1 MFFDPSI
8 IVQPDFRQ
16 YLDPVSA
23 RASCNEYRSNPAIN
37 VKFDEVPVRYS
48 TKYSSKQLEGF
59 QIDTV
64 SPYGAHVHT
73 RVSGL
78 TEGKMESATQVSIGG
93 SVNPLTQTSCLWF
106 ESIEVVIRTIP
117 TVHIASEHVNNKCRY
132 RVTLE
137 HEMKHVDVSRRL
149 AREYAPK
156 IKSVLMNEVRRL
168 GVVGPGPAAQA
179 ESIRA
184 DMMKAVQQAVGIVLA
199 EMQLQH
205 RSRQQQVDTKA
216 EYDSLS
222 KMCGGKF

>member
-1 MFFDPSI
+1 MFFDPAI

-16 YLDPVSA
+16 YLEPVAA

-37 VKFDEVPVRYS
+37 VKLDEVPVRY
-48 TKYSSKQLEGF
+48 TTGYSSQALQGF

-78 TEGKMESATQVSIGG
+78 TEGKMETATQMRIGG
-93 SVNPLTQTSCLWF
+93 NMSPMTQTSCLWF
-106 ESIEVVIRTIP
+106 EEIEVIIRTIP

-149 AREYAPK
+149 AREYAGE
-156 IKSVLMNEVRRL
+156 IKKVIMNEVRRL

-179 ESIRA
+179 DGIRH
-184 DMMKAVQQAVGIVLA
+184 DMMKSVQQAVSIVLA
-199 EMQLQH
+199 EMKLEH
-205 RSRQQQVDTKA
+205 RSRQQQVDTKY
-216 EYDSLS
+216 EYDRLS

>member
-8 IVQPDFRQ
+8 VVQPDFRQ
-16 YLDPVSA
+16 YLEPVAA
-23 RASCNEYRSNPAIN
+23 RASCNEYRSSPAIN
-37 VKFDEVPVRYS
+37 VKLDERPVRYS
-48 TKYSSKQLEGF
+48 TNYSSKQLEGF

-78 TEGKMESATQVSIGG
+78 TEGKMESGTQIRVGG

-106 ESIEVVIRTIP
+106 ETIEIVIRTIP

-149 AREYAPK
+149 AREYAAEIK
-156 IKSVLMNEVRRL
+156 KSVMNEVRRL
-168 GVVGPGPAAQA
+168 GVVGPGPASQA
-179 ESIRA
+179 DGIRN
-184 DMMKAVQQAVGIVLA
+184 DMMKAVYQAVDMVLA
-199 EMQLQH
+199 EMRLEH
-205 RSRQQQVDTKA
+205 RSRQQQVDTKY
-216 EYDSLS
+216 EYDRLS

>member
-23 RASCNEYRSNPAIN
+23 RASCREHRSAPAIN
-37 VKFDEVPVRYS
+37 VKLDEVPVRYS

-78 TEGKMESATQVSIGG
+78 TEGKMESATQVSIGR
-93 SVNPLTQTSCLWF
+93 SINPATQTSCLWF
-106 ESIEVVIRTIP
+106 ENIEVVIRTIP

-168 GVVGPGPAAQA
+168 GVVGPGPAPHA
-179 ESIRA
+179 ETLRA
-184 DMMKAVQQAVGIVLA
+184 DMMKVIEQAVGTVLA
-199 EMQLQH
+199 EMRIQH
-205 RSRQQQVDTKA
+205 RMRQQNVDTKA